1 MNKRILIVD
10 DLVSIQEDFK
20 KILSAP
26 LTTLATVPGLADFA
40 PQLVRGEPARSH
52 YPLAFAS
59 QGDEALLAVE
69 AAEAAGSPFAAAF
82 LDVRMPPGIDGV
94 ETAEKLLARHPR
106 LQVALCTAY
115 TDYSFAEL
123 STRFAE
129 NPNLLIMKK
138 PFDPAEVLQ
147 VACMLTDR
155 WALLERQRGLSAVV
169 QAAVPTLAKLS
180 AQHPELRGL
189 LSRLEGI

>member
-10 DLVSIQEDFK
+10 DLVSIQEDFR

-26 LTTLATVPGLADFA
+26 VATLSSVPGLADFA
-40 PQLVRGEPARSH
+40 PQLVNGEPSRCH

-69 AAEAAGSPFAAAF
+69 TAEASGAPFAAVF

-94 ETAEKLLARHPR
+94 ETAQQLLSRHPR

-123 STRFAE
+123 STRFSA

-147 VACMLTDR
+147 VACMLTHR
-155 WALLERQRGLSAVV
+155 WWLLEQQQGV
-169 QAAVPTLAKLS
+169 AAVLRAAEPTLSQLS
-180 AQHPELRGL
+180 VTHPELRGL
-189 LSRLEGI
+189 LSRLEGF